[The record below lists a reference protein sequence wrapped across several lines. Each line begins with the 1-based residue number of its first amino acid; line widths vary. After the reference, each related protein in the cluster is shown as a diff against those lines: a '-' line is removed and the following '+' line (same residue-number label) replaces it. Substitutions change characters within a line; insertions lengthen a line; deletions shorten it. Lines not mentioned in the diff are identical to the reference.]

1 MTHGV
6 PRIVKVRIRQPS
18 GRRVSGRVER
28 DVECEVSPLDH
39 LEANMLVHFVPSSGI
54 VIAMLVVCFVMVL
67 AFEATNGFH
76 DSSNA
81 VATVIYTH
89 ALTPVP
95 AVIWSGMVNF
105 LGVLVGGIAVA
116 YALVEILPPD
126 VLTPPDGSPAVP
138 MLVSIFAAALFWNV
152 LTWAFGIPNSSSH
165 CIIGAL
171 IGIAVADALLKA
183 RSLAQGVD
191 WKQIVTVLEGLAIS
205 PILGLV
211 LAGGLY
217 GILRLVVR
225 RGHLFEPPKEGQ
237 PPVWWLRA
245 LLILTCTSVSFSHGT
260 NDGQKSIGL
269 IMLTII
275 GLLPATYALNPQASQ
290 QMAQLGQNAAA
301 ATPLIRQYGDDVKAH
316 ALRSAVTLQNAG
328 AQLPAEATG
337 QRAPGDTD
345 AQDRATRSQLRGAV
359 YDVLSELKHVTEAPQ
374 ASPGDKKQ
382 AANLLKQM
390 APPVQYAPWWVRVL
404 SALCLGIGTMVGYKR
419 VVRTLGERLG
429 KQHMTPGQGASA
441 ELVGSLLIGTAGFT
455 GLPVS
460 TTHIITSGIAGTM
473 ITGGQGVQGGMLL
486 RIALTWVVTLPVTI
500 ALSAGLFYV
509 LDNPRF

>member
-1 MTHGV
+1 
-6 PRIVKVRIRQPS
+6 
-18 GRRVSGRVER
+18 
-28 DVECEVSPLDH
+28 
-39 LEANMLVHFVPSSGI
+39 MLVHFMPSSGI

-89 ALTPVP
+89 SLKPVP
-95 AVIWSGMVNF
+95 AVIWSGIMNF
-105 LGVLVGGIAVA
+105 IGVLVGGIAVA

-126 VLTPPDGSPAVP
+126 VLTPPDGAPAVP
-138 MLVSIFAAALFWNV
+138 MLVAIFASALFWNV

-171 IGIAVADALLKA
+171 IGVAAADALLKA
-183 RSLAQGVD
+183 RSLSSGVD
-191 WKQIVTVLEGLAIS
+191 WKQIVNVLEGLAVS
-205 PILGLV
+205 PVLGFI
-211 LAGGLY
+211 LAGALY

-225 RGHLFEPPKEGQ
+225 KGHLFEVPEDGQ
-237 PPVWWLRA
+237 PPVWWLRG

-275 GLLPATYALNPQASQ
+275 GLLPASYALNPHAVDQLTQLSQ
-290 QMAQLGQNAAA
+290 HAAMAV
-301 ATPLIRQYGDDVKAH
+301 PLIQKYGDDVKPQ
-316 ALRSAVTLQNAG
+316 ALKAAAALQSAGPELARQATKLRAQNGSAG
-328 AQLPAEATG
+328 DSGTG
-337 QRAPGDTD
+337 GSADGERAS
-345 AQDRATRSQLRGAV
+345 RSQLRGYI
-359 YDVLSELKHVTEAPQ
+359 YDVVSQMKHVGEMKEAS
-374 ASPGDKKQ
+374 AADKKQ
-382 AANLLKQM
+382 AADLLKQM
-390 APPVQYAPWWVRVL
+390 SQPVEYAPMWVRVL

-441 ELVGSLLIGTAGFT
+441 ELVGSVLIGTAGFT

-473 ITGGQGVQGGMLL
+473 VAGGQGVQGGMLM
-486 RIALTWVVTLPVTI
+486 RIVLTWLVTLPVTM
-500 ALSAGLFYV
+500 ALSAGIFYV
-509 LDNPRF
+509 LANPM